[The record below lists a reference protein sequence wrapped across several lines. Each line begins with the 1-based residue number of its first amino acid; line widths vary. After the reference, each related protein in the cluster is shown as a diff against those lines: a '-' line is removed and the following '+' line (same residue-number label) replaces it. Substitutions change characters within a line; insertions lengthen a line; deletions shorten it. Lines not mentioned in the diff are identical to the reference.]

1 MTYRL
6 MAERATDLV
15 CKKIDKVGACTTA
28 ILPLPGSDEKTPKR
42 RGNQHA
48 VTMKAAQE
56 RHGSMTKEIKEKNT
70 EDKAMVCEC
79 EHASVAEMKYAIE
92 QLHVNNLTNLRRRT
106 RMGMGS
112 CQGKLCACRA
122 ALLLCKAGGDAQ
134 ATLDDL
140 ASFMN
145 ERWKGMR
152 PVAWGSTLSE
162 AQLTTTIY
170 EGLCGLTLKNKI

>member
-1 MTYRL
+1 
-6 MAERATDLV
+6 
-15 CKKIDKVGACTTA
+15 
-28 ILPLPGSDEKTPKR
+28 
-42 RGNQHA
+42 
-48 VTMKAAQE
+48 
-56 RHGSMTKEIKEKNT
+56 
-70 EDKAMVCEC
+70 
-79 EHASVAEMKYAIE
+79 
-92 QLHVNNLTNLRRRT
+92 
-106 RMGMGS
+106 
-112 CQGKLCACRA
+112 
-122 ALLLCKAGGDAQ
+122 LLLCKAGGDAQ